1 MAKNYKKTFIF
12 LTLEVVLS
20 LLLPLTIFFLFPYI
34 GWACLLYYLIYF
46 VIVNLIFLPFTLYF
60 YHLEKKLNQ
69 H

>member
-1 MAKNYKKTFIF
+1 MVKNYKKTFIF

-34 GWACLLYYLIYF
+34 GWSCLLYYLIYF
-46 VIVNLIFLPFTLYF
+46 VIVNLIFLPFTFHF